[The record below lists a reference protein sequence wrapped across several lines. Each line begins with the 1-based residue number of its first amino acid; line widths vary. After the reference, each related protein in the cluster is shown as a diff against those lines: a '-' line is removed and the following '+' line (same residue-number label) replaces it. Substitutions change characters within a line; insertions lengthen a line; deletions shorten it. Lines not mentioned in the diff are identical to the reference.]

1 MKLVLFGAP
10 GSGKGTQAEMLC
22 AKLGIPSISTGNI
35 LRQAIQDGTPVGMR
49 AEKYISAG
57 QLVADDVMIDI
68 IRDRLNQPD
77 CANGFILD
85 GFPRTLN
92 QAQALD
98 TLGVEIDVVLSLE
111 ISDDMVEKRLS
122 GRRVCLN
129 CGSVYNVEYFK
140 PKTENVCDA
149 CGHALVRRS
158 DDEPE
163 TVRARLKVFNETVEP
178 VKDYY
183 EKRGKLKL
191 VICDEDKMVVYV
203 RALEQL
209 GLKP

>member
-1 MKLVLFGAP
+1 MKLVLLGAP
-10 GSGKGTQAEMLC
+10 GSGKGTQAEMLR
-22 AKLGIPSISTGNI
+22 AKLGIPSISTGDI
-35 LRQAIQDGTPVGMR
+35 LRQAIQAGTPVGRR

-68 IRDRLNQPD
+68 IRERLGQPD

-98 TLGVEIDVVLSLE
+98 TLGVGLDAALSLE
-111 ISDDMVEKRLS
+111 ISDDMAENRLS
-122 GRRVCLN
+122 GRRVCLS
-129 CGSVYNVEYFK
+129 CGAVYNVETCK
-140 PKTENVCDA
+140 PKTEDICDA

-163 TVRARLKVFNETVEP
+163 TVRARLKVFNETIEP

-183 EKRGKLKL
+183 EKKGKLKL
-191 VICDEDKMVVYV
+191 VVCEDKKHATYGRV
-203 RALEQL
+203 LEQL
-209 GLKP
+209 GLKS